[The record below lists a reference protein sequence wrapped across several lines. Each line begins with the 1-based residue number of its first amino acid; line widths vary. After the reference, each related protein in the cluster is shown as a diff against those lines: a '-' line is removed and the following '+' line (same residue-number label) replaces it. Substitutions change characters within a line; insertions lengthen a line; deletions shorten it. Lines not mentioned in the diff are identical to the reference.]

1 MEPAARIA
9 VPRKCLETGAVY
21 LARRIQGIGTVALP
35 RSLVLLGRSNSPGE
49 ASSVHFPCWF
59 AALSIRPSGCDTAA
73 KSNTPWSQSSTT
85 GEAHPR
91 ILDTGARPASA
102 QNDVCCCA
110 PLSKVLQHAAS

>member
-49 ASSVHFPCWF
+49 ASLLCTFPAGLQRCQFGRLAVTRPPRATPRGVRAVRRGKRTRAFLIPVHAPRRRKMMF
-59 AALSIRPSGCDTAA
+59 AVVL
-73 KSNTPWSQSSTT
+73 
-85 GEAHPR
+85 
-91 ILDTGARPASA
+91 ASLMPMI
-102 QNDVCCCA
+102 V
-110 PLSKVLQHAAS
+110 S